1 MQAIGPLAVILVAA
15 FSDGGQHINTIV
27 GGSDRDELVAW
38 LNNTA
43 RHERRERRAP
53 TAFNCLILQRIH
65 GRLRNFP
72 A

>member
-15 FSDGGQHINTIV
+15 FSAGGQHIDTIV

-38 LNNTA
+38 LSNTA

-53 TAFNCLILQRIH
+53 TASTV
-65 GRLRNFP
+65 
-72 A
+72 

>member
-27 GGSDRDELVAW
+27 GRSDRDELLAW

-43 RHERRERRAP
+43 RHERPESRAR
-53 TAFNCLILQRIH
+53 TASTV
-65 GRLRNFP
+65 
-72 A
+72 

>member
-27 GGSDRDELVAW
+27 GRSDHDELLAW
-38 LNNTA
+38 LNDTA
-43 RHERRERRAP
+43 RYERPERRAP
-53 TAFNCLILQRIH
+53 TAST
-65 GRLRNFP
+65 

>member
-27 GGSDRDELVAW
+27 GRSDRDELVAW

-53 TAFNCLILQRIH
+53 TASTV
-65 GRLRNFP
+65 
-72 A
+72 

>member
-27 GGSDRDELVAW
+27 GRSDCDEPLTW

-43 RHERRERRAP
+43 RHERPERRAR
-53 TAFNCLILQRIH
+53 TASIV
-65 GRLRNFP
+65 
-72 A
+72 

>member
-27 GGSDRDELVAW
+27 GGSDRAELLAW

-43 RHERRERRAP
+43 RHDRPERRAP
-53 TAFNCLILQRIH
+53 TASTV
-65 GRLRNFP
+65 
-72 A
+72 

>member
-27 GGSDRDELVAW
+27 GRSDHDELVAW

-53 TAFNCLILQRIH
+53 TASTV
-65 GRLRNFP
+65 
-72 A
+72 